1 MLLEALKSSHGAAT
15 VAATRKPRQFVLPN
29 LDAVQHAISDI
40 APVPMPTAAEPDL
53 TMVASEDLAGAD
65 SLPIGHKSLRD
76 ALGLGSIAPIPV
88 NGAYTE
94 AMVDR
99 AIIPRRGNPAPR
111 YPAMLQSAGIEGDFM
126 VQFVVDSTGKVDP
139 DHIQFPNEMHRLFVE
154 SVRNALLRARFFPA
168 QIAGKFVS
176 QHAIQEF
183 KFTLSKDR

>member
-1 MLLEALKSSHGAAT
+1 ATHVTYVTPAMLLEALKSSHDAAT
-15 VAATRKPRQFVLPN
+15 ASATRKTQQFVLPN
-29 LDAVQHAISDI
+29 LDAVQQTIDDI
-40 APVPMPTAAEPDL
+40 APLPLPTAAEPDL
-53 TMVASEDLAGAD
+53 TMVASADPAGSD

-111 YPAMLQSAGIEGDFM
+111 YPAALQSAGIEGDFM

-154 SVRNALLRARFFPA
+154 SVR
-168 QIAGKFVS
+168 
-176 QHAIQEF
+176 
-183 KFTLSKDR
+183 